1 MSEEFNLPV
10 TQIYSLQTEY
20 QSLVDLKNEK
30 QNVDL
35 QILGGQS
42 KEVAK
47 QLEKEREEATEED
60 SKEQALEGIPVE

>member
-1 MSEEFNLPV
+1 MSEEFNLPI

-47 QLEKEREEATEED
+47 QLEKEKEEATEED
-60 SKEQALEGIPVE
+60 SKEQALDGIPIE

>member
-1 MSEEFNLPV
+1 VSGMSEEFNLPV

-47 QLEKEREEATEED
+47 QL
-60 SKEQALEGIPVE
+60 